1 MLEIRSQSVEPHHRI
16 EVMEVKMEEHN
27 VDLYRDPIFM
37 QHCLFPEFSNDLR
50 LN

>member
-27 VDLYRDPIFM
+27 VDLYRDPCSIG
-37 QHCLFPEFSNDLR
+37 FSPTFR
-50 LN
+50 MICA